1 MSAKCYNCKEKLDFT
16 VGKDLGRGE
25 NCIGCFASL
34 RCCKMCNFYDT
45 SAYNEC
51 REPTADRIVEKEK
64 ANFCDHFKLS
74 GPKKSNESEV
84 ESALDLA
91 NSLFKN

>member
-1 MSAKCYNCKEKLDFT
+1 MEASCYKCKSKLDYI
-16 VGKDLGRGE
+16 VGKDLGRSE
-25 NCIGCFASL
+25 NCTGCFASL

-45 SAYNEC
+45 SSYNEC

-74 GPKKSNESEV
+74 GPNSKDNSEA

-91 NSLFKN
+91 NSLFK